1 MWIILPLFV
10 FGVAAFICG
19 RVAVLPKGDAVVAVT
34 KSSKPLAERRL
45 ITILI
50 MVGVPLGLINA
61 VVRCWPV
68 SIAIFVALSAAAGY
82 CWYRWNRPRQRQV
95 PVGLSTATAHAA
107 KGTEATTANTKA
119 GLTTGAASAG
129 WRGQKQVHKLVA
141 WNGTRRPTNQAA
153 PDKQGGT
160 HHWREDELPTDHPHW
175 LDAKTTRDEERI
187 AQISK
192 HRYPGQTFTPS
203 DEGPP
208 KT

>member
-1 MWIILPLFV
+1 MR
-10 FGVAAFICG
+10 
-19 RVAVLPKGDAVVAVT
+19 RVAVLPKGDAVTVT

-68 SIAIFVALSAAAGY
+68 SIAIFVALCTAAGY
-82 CWYRWNRPRQRQV
+82 CWYRWNTHANGRCQSV
-95 PVGLSTATAHAA
+95 STA
-107 KGTEATTANTKA
+107 GTRCKRHGGHDGKHQGWTDD
-119 GLTTGAASAG
+119 GRAG

-141 WNGTRRPTNQAA
+141 WNGSATPDKPGA